1 MSLLDDIQKSVYD
14 GKTAP
19 TLELV
24 KKALEQGVDPQQ
36 ILNKALIQG
45 IRDCGAGYEKGVK
58 FIPEM
63 LLSAK
68 AMKQSIEFLKPHLA
82 AGGAVETGKVVMA
95 TVEGDVHDIGLELVT
110 VMLES
115 AGFKARYMGPD
126 VATPDIIAAV
136 QEFKPHLLGLSALLT
151 NTMDIMPKVLKV
163 LEEKGLRSSVKV
175 MVGGAPVKQDF
186 CDEIGADGYAY
197 DAAAAVPMAVKLR
210 ESLGG

>member
-24 KKALEQGVDPQQ
+24 KKALKEGLKAHD
-36 ILNKALIQG
+36 ILNKALIPG
-45 IRDCGAGYEKGVK
+45 IRDCGAGYEKGDK

-68 AMKQSIEFLKPHLA
+68 AMKQSIELLKPHMV
-82 AGGAVETGKVVMA
+82 AGEEMEVGKVVLA

-115 AGFKARYMGPD
+115 AGFKARFMGAD
-126 VATPDIIAAV
+126 VPTPDIIAAV

-151 NTMDIMPKVLKV
+151 NTMEVMPKVIKI
-163 LEEKGLRSSVKV
+163 LEEKGLRSSIKV

-197 DAAAAVPMAVKLR
+197 DAGAAVPMALKLR
-210 ESLGG
+210 KSMGG

>member
-1 MSLLDDIQKSVYD
+1 VSLLDDIQKSVYD

-19 TLELV
+19 ALELV
-24 KKALEQGVDPQQ
+24 KKALEAGLNAQD
-36 ILNKALIQG
+36 ILNKALIPG
-45 IRDCGAGYEKGVK
+45 IRDCGAGYEKGDK

-68 AMKQSIEFLKPHLA
+68 AMKQSIELLKPHLA
-82 AGGAVETGKVVMA
+82 AGGEMETGKVVMA

-115 AGFKARYMGPD
+115 AGFKVRFMGGD

-151 NTMDIMPKVLKV
+151 NTMEAMPKVIKI

-197 DAAAAVPMAVKLR
+197 DAAAAVPMALKLR
-210 ESLGG
+210 KSMGG